1 MTKIQDTDNINCWE
15 GVEQEG
21 ISCIAV
27 GMQNGAATWEDSL
40 VVSHKINILLPSDP
54 ATVLLDTYPKELT
67 ITST

>member
-15 GVEQEG
+15 AVEQEG

-27 GMQNGAATWEDSL
+27 GMQNGAATWEDSS

-54 ATVLLDTYPKELT
+54 ATVLLDTYPKEVT